1 MIEYTDLEKE
11 DIECIIL
18 GPGVTAEITY
28 NVLEIEYI
36 YDCPEKERYEN
47 GYRELQEF
55 LSDEE
60 NILQNADYA
69 IKEEEIK
76 RREYLYL
83 SKLNALNILYKEEFG
98 RG

>member
-1 MIEYTDLEKE
+1 M
-11 DIECIIL
+11 
-18 GPGVTAEITY
+18 
-28 NVLEIEYI
+28 
-36 YDCPEKERYEN
+36 
-47 GYRELQEF
+47 QEF

-76 RREYLYL
+76 RKEYLYL

-98 RG
+98 RGW